1 MLHNL
6 PFGIRRLYQAN
17 AFGVEPTQVI
27 EEVYRRTDKVV
38 DPRFFIFNF
47 VTIFFKAER
56 ANRFVK

>member
-38 DPRFFIFNF
+38 DPRFFYLHWSL
-47 VTIFFKAER
+47 FF
-56 ANRFVK
+56 

>member
-27 EEVYRRTDKVV
+27 EEVYRRTDKAV
-38 DPRFFIFNF
+38 DPEFFYLHWSL
-47 VTIFFKAER
+47 FF
-56 ANRFVK
+56 